1 MLADKNAILISIVT
15 NRSVKKAMENKLY
28 YRDAYIRNFS
38 AELIEQKE
46 DETGRKYVTL
56 SQTAFYPTGGGQPS
70 DTGRLNGIEVVDVEE
85 VSGEIRHYIKEELK
99 EGNRIEGAIDW
110 ERRFDHMQQHAGQH
124 ILSAAFEELY
134 EYKTVSFHLGKD
146 TLTIDLDTENL
157 GTVEAG
163 KVEELANQIILEN
176 RPIHTKWVG
185 EDELKQYRLRKELS
199 VSNNIRLVI
208 IPDFDYN
215 GCGGTHPNST
225 AEVGSLK
232 ILGWERQ
239 KKLVRVE
246 FVCGQ
251 RVLDK
256 LGQKHEVIKELTGLL
271 NSPEQDMGASVNR
284 LLWQKKELEKNI
296 DELKDR
302 LLKYE
307 AADMIVAGK
316 GAIISRVFQNR
327 NIQELQKLG
336 RMLVSDAEDKIFLL
350 ASENEE
356 KLQFVFA
363 KGKNAEGNLKEWS
376 KQALSMIDGKGGG
389 NEMLVQ
395 GGGRLIPGEEFIR
408 KVTGFIQ

>member
-1 MLADKNAILISIVT
+1 
-15 NRSVKKAMENKLY
+15 MENKLY
-28 YRDAYIRNFS
+28 YRDAYLKNFS

-46 DETGRKYVTL
+46 DEAGRRYVTL

-70 DTGRLNGIEVVDVEE
+70 DFGLLNGIEVVDVEE
-85 VSGEIRHYIKEELK
+85 VGGEIRHYIKEELK
-99 EGNRIEGAIDW
+99 EGNRIEGSIDW

-134 EYKTVSFHLGKD
+134 GYKTVSFHLGKD
-146 TLTIDLDTENL
+146 TLTIDLDTETLNAD
-157 GTVEAG
+157 EAA
-163 KVEELANQIILEN
+163 KVEELANQVILDN
-176 RPIHTKWVG
+176 RPIITKWVD
-185 EDELKQYRLRKELS
+185 EEELKQYRLRKELS

-251 RVLDK
+251 RVLDM
-256 LGQKHEVIKELTGLL
+256 LGQKHEVIKELTALL
-271 NSPEQDMGASVNR
+271 NAPEQDMGAAVNR
-284 LLWQKKELEKNI
+284 LLGQKKVLEKTIEEMN
-296 DELKDR
+296 DQ
-302 LLKYE
+302 LLTFE
-307 AADMIVAGK
+307 VSEIIESGK
-316 GAIISRVFQNR
+316 NKISSRVFQDR
-327 NIQELQKLG
+327 SIQELQKLA
-336 RMLVSDAEDKIFLL
+336 RLLVSNAEDRIFLL
-350 ASENEE
+350 AAENGD

-376 KQALSMIDGKGGG
+376 KHALSIIDGKGGG
-389 NEMLVQ
+389 SDTLVQ
-395 GGGRLIPGEEFIR
+395 GGGKLISGKEFIR
-408 KVTGFIQ
+408 MVAEYIQKFE